1 MISPLS
7 LSLSLSLSPPPH
19 IRVLIALV
27 VCGGIGACVTCV
39 IVACCICG
47 CARSLRR
54 RKYTNVQQPPA
65 TNTTIVTST
74 LAAPDQGMKGTYTR
88 EGKRGGGRNGGKREG
103 ER

>member
-1 MISPLS
+1 M
-7 LSLSLSLSPPPH
+7 
-19 IRVLIALV
+19 LIAFV
-27 VCGGIGACVTCV
+27 VCSGIGACVTCV
-39 IVACCICG
+39 IVACCICD

-74 LAAPDQGMKGTYTR
+74 LVAPDQGMKGTYTR
-88 EGKRGGGRNGGKREG
+88 EGKRGGGWNGRKKGGGEG